1 MFLTFLSA
9 SLVALGFIYQGG
21 TAQSSDFLVI
31 AVALLALDLM
41 IGLVTLGR
49 IWAASAEEFRL
60 IQGMNRVRHA
70 WLEVVPSLEP
80 HFSTSRHDDM
90 PGVLAIYGA
99 TRGRPRPD
107 TRRHRRPGPT
117 RPRSGRCSIR
127 MARPGRTCRPP
138 RTVSCRRRPFWW
150 STDWVPEAD
159 SEPNITVVGTRS
171 GRSG

>member
-70 WLEVVPSLEP
+70 WLEMVPSLEP
-80 HFSTSRHDDM
+80 YFSTA
-90 PGVLAIYGA
+90 G
-99 TRGRPRPD
+99 T
-107 TRRHRRPGPT
+107 T
-117 RPRSGRCSIR
+117 
-127 MARPGRTCRPP
+127 TCRACWRSLEPP
-138 RTVSCRRRPFWW
+138 GDDPGSSRRFTV
-150 STDWVPEAD
+150 
-159 SEPNITVVGTRS
+159 
-171 GRSG
+171 